1 MSRRHR
7 RSVTSARRHLT
18 TAIGFAALGSLSPTT
33 IEVPLQSKDDEPYPR
48 AFLGSF
54 LWGTATAAYQVK
66 GAWNEWQGRV
76 DLEPVRA
83 HPENREQR
91 YRRSG
96 PGPLLSVRGRTFS
109 LSELSGQHPRTDT
122 QFLMRG
128 AAVAMGD
135 ASCTGGH
142 WCLLITYTPR

>member
-54 LWGTATAAYQVK
+54 LWGTATAAYSK
-66 GAWNEWQGRV
+66 ARGTKMA
-76 DLEPVRA
+76 
-83 HPENREQR
+83 RES
-91 YRRSG
+91 RSG
-96 PGPLLSVRGRTFS
+96 TGSRTPRKS
-109 LSELSGQHPRTDT
+109 RTAIPAKWPRTT
-122 QFLMRG
+122 FIG
-128 AAVAMGD
+128 
-135 ASCTGGH
+135 TGEDVQLVTAFGP
-142 WCLLITYTPR
+142 TP